1 MREKLGSRLGFI
13 LLSAGC
19 AIGLG
24 NVWRFPYITGLYGGG
39 VFVLFYFVFL
49 IIMGLPILSMEFSL
63 GRASKKSIIRA
74 FNELEKPNQKWHYHG
89 SIALVGNILLM
100 MFYTTIAGW
109 ILYYFVR
116 FIGGGFAHLSV
127 GEEVANA
134 FASGTMAN
142 PSVSF
147 IWMAISLIISI
158 GICSLGV
165 NKGVEKITKVMMVC
179 LLGLMVILV
188 FYCVSLPN
196 AVEGL
201 KFYLLPDFDRAM
213 EVGLG
218 KVIIEAM
225 NQSFFTLSLGIG
237 SMAIFGSYLNDDRSL
252 LGESINV
259 ICLDTFVALT
269 AGLIIFPACFAFN
282 VSPDSGPP
290 LIFITLPNVFLS
302 MKGGL
307 IWGTLFF
314 LFMSFAA
321 LSTVVAVCE
330 NIIACFMDY
339 LGWSRIKACII
350 TLVGLIILATPC
362 ALGFSLLSGIQP
374 LGAGTS
380 FLDLEDF
387 IVSQLLLPLGSLS
400 ILIFSTSKRYGW
412 GFDNYKAE
420 VNKGIGLKL
429 KDWPRVYLT
438 YILPAIIIFI
448 FIQGLFAKFA

>member
-1 MREKLGSRLGFI
+1 MREKLSSRLGFI

-39 VFVLFYFVFL
+39 VFVLFYFTFL
-49 IIMGLPILSMEFSL
+49 VIMGLPILSMEFSI
-63 GRASKKSIIRA
+63 GRASKKSIIKTY
-74 FNELEKPNQKWHYHG
+74 NVLEQPKQKWHYHG
-89 SIALVGNILLM
+89 TVALIGSIVLM
-100 MFYTTIAGW
+100 MFYTTVAGW
-109 ILYYFVR
+109 LLYYFVR
-116 FIGGGFAHLSV
+116 FIGGGFANLAV
-127 GEEVANA
+127 GDEVANA
-134 FASGTMAN
+134 FVAGTMSN

-147 IWMAISLIISI
+147 IWMALSLVISI
-158 GICSLGV
+158 GICSLGL
-165 NKGVEKITKVMMVC
+165 NKGVEKITKIMMVC

-225 NQSFFTLSLGIG
+225 NQAFFTLSLGIG
-237 SMAIFGSYLNDDRSL
+237 CMSIFGSYLNDARSL
-252 LGESINV
+252 LGESVRV

-321 LSTVVAVCE
+321 LSTVIAVCE
-330 NIIACFMDY
+330 NIIACLRDLFE
-339 LGWSRIKACII
+339 WSRKKACII

-362 ALGFSLLSGIQP
+362 ALGFSLLSGIEP

-380 FLDLEDF
+380 ILDLEDF
-387 IVSQLLLPLGSLS
+387 IVSQLLLPLGSLI
-400 ILIFSTSKRYGW
+400 ILIFSTSTKYGW
-412 GFDNYKAE
+412 GFKNYKAE
-420 VNKGIGLKL
+420 ANKGIGLKV
-429 KDWPRVYLT
+429 KDWSRIYLT
-438 YILPAIIIFI
+438 YILPIIIAFI